1 MPLPGQSQSV
11 GEATMDQ
18 DDQKV
23 IYEIKVSKPVMTYL
37 WVIGAGILSLQLV
50 SIFASQ
56 ELEISPQG
64 RYFGLIHS
72 FDRYA
77 ELELRHGGV
86 NSNEIEIESEA
97 NVTLETKR
105 TSMGQEIP
113 LQIEI
118 D

>member
-37 WVIGAGILSLQLV
+37 WVIGAGILSLQLI

-56 ELEISPQG
+56 DLEISAQG
-64 RYFGLIHS
+64 
-72 FDRYA
+72 
-77 ELELRHGGV
+77 
-86 NSNEIEIESEA
+86 
-97 NVTLETKR
+97 K
-105 TSMGQEIP
+105 
-113 LQIEI
+113 
-118 D
+118 

>member
-23 IYEIKVSKPVMTYL
+23 VYEIKVSKPVMTYL

-50 SIFASQ
+50 SIFATKG
-56 ELEISPQG
+56 LEISALKNNYLSMQ
-64 RYFGLIHS
+64 HS
-72 FDRYA
+72 FSSLA
-77 ELELRHGGV
+77 ELALNHRTR
-86 NSNEIEIESEA
+86 NSNTLESDVNVTIQNEKNSRSQNVPLEIEI
-97 NVTLETKR
+97 
-105 TSMGQEIP
+105 
-113 LQIEI
+113 

>member
-23 IYEIKVSKPVMTYL
+23 VYEIKVSKPVMTYL

-50 SIFASQ
+50 CIFAVQ
-56 ELEISPQG
+56 ELKISAQG
-64 RYFGLIHS
+64 QYLSLNHS
-72 FDRYA
+72 FDRFA
-77 ELELRHGGV
+77 ELDLVHRTK
-86 NSNEIEIESEA
+86 NSNTLESEV
-97 NVTLETKR
+97 NVTLENAKN
-105 TSMGQEIP
+105 SSYNILP
-113 LQIEI
+113 LEIEI

>member
-1 MPLPGQSQSV
+1 MPLSGQSLSA

-18 DDQKV
+18 DNQKV

-56 ELEISPQG
+56 ELKISAQG
-64 RYFGLIHS
+64 QYLSLHHS
-72 FDRYA
+72 FARFA
-77 ELELRHGGV
+77 ELGLAHRTK
-86 NSNEIEIESEA
+86 NSNTLESEV
-97 NVTLETKR
+97 NVTLENAQN
-105 TSMGQEIP
+105 SSYGIVP
-113 LQIEI
+113 LEIEI